1 MKYNQD
7 INKNVS
13 VSVYLLGVVIAEK
26 LIYASQCMKTFYK
39 CRGKMDYKN
48 IKNYFEGL
56 AVSTALAYALGGC
69 ASKSPP
75 QIDVYDAKRNAAI
88 WLGVDIS
95 EVVEF
100 GGKLT
105 SRHNSETLETITG
118 LVSGKYQMIK
128 VSNGDY
134 AIVMLPNSPNGLPDK
149 SVRLF
154 VAEQTDF
161 LRKDGILD
169 EREAINYLNVVIEN
183 AKKIAD
189 SESLK

>member
-1 MKYNQD
+1 
-7 INKNVS
+7 
-13 VSVYLLGVVIAEK
+13 
-26 LIYASQCMKTFYK
+26 
-39 CRGKMDYKN
+39 MDYKN
-48 IKNYFEGL
+48 IKNSFEGL
-56 AVSTALAYALGGC
+56 AVSIALAYALGGC

-118 LVSGKYQMIK
+118 LVSGKHQMIK